1 MNGNGINYMTYWVSN
16 DLLTEFEELPVIS
29 PE

>member
-1 MNGNGINYMTYWVSN
+1 MNGTGINYMTYWVSN
-16 DLLTEFEELPVIS
+16 DLLGEFEELPVIS